1 MGEPSV
7 TLKQTKKLTLNV
19 NGQLLITA
27 DGITVETDDLGVVN
41 LSDLTSDFNGKEVK
55 IVITEQLDE
64 ELEVM

>member
-1 MGEPSV
+1 MGKPSV
-7 TLKQTKKLTLNV
+7 TLKQTKELTLNV

>member
-1 MGEPSV
+1 MGKPSV

-27 DGITVETDDLGVVN
+27 DGITVETDDLGVIS
-41 LSDLTSDFNGKEVK
+41 LGDLTQDFNGKEVK
-55 IVITEQLDE
+55 IVVTEQSDE

>member
-1 MGEPSV
+1 MGKPSV

-27 DGITVETDDLGVVN
+27 DGITVETDGLGVIS
-41 LSDLTSDFNGKEVK
+41 LGDLTQDFNGKEVK
-55 IVITEQLDE
+55 IVVTEQSDE

>member
-1 MGEPSV
+1 MGKPSV

-27 DGITVETDDLGVVN
+27 DGITVETDDLGVIS
-41 LSDLTSDFNGKEVK
+41 LGDLTRDFNGKEVK
-55 IVITEQLDE
+55 IVVTEQSDE